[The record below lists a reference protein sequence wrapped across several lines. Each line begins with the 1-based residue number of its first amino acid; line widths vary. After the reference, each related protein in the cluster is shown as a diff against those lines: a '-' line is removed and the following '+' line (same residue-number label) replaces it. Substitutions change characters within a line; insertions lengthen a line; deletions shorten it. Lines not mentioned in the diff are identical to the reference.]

1 MAAKHEILEVE
12 IYQQDTT
19 VVEDNMIKKGKNI
32 EEICQESNPMNM
44 STKTENDPQNET
56 TENIQPN
63 SNATNSHKQDTKVV
77 EDNMNKEGVNREE
90 ICWESKPMNIPAIE
104 ENNPHDMT
112 TENIQSS
119 SIATNLNI
127 SEPGNISL
135 WWLL

>member
-63 SNATNSHKQDTKVV
+63 SHKQDTKVV
-77 EDNMNKEGVNREE
+77 EDNMNKEGVNLEE
-90 ICWESKPMNIPAIE
+90 ICSESNPMNIPTIE
-104 ENNPHDMT
+104 ENNPHDMI